1 MSITQSKAEL
11 KNYLMY
17 INGEWIGGGF
27 DQLEVTNPANG
38 SVVGTVPNGGE
49 KEANEAIE
57 AAHEAFQTW
66 SQLTVYERG
75 GYLKKLHQRILE
87 HEEELAQIMTAEMGK
102 PIKESRGEVGYSATF
117 IEWYAEE
124 GKRIY
129 GETIP
134 SHVGNKR
141 MQVWKKPVGVVAAI
155 TPWNF
160 PLAMLARKMG
170 PALAAGCTIV
180 IKPSSESPL
189 SAVKLVE
196 LCEEVGFP
204 KGVINLVTGSSSKIG
219 KAIMENDKVRKVTF
233 TGSTEVGKT
242 LIRQSADQVKRLSM
256 ELGGHA
262 PLIVLDDANVDIA
275 VKGALDS
282 KFRNTGQTCVC
293 ANRIYV
299 QSGIHD
305 EFVGKF
311 AAAVK
316 KLKVGNGADDTVE
329 VGPLINQSGLE
340 KVVHH
345 VDDALAQGAKLEAG
359 GERIS
364 LDGGTF
370 YAPTV
375 ISNVDP
381 KMIVMQEETFGPV
394 APIQKIET
402 IEEAVALA
410 NDTPYGLAAYVFT
423 ESVAKGTMLI
433 EQLNFG
439 IVGWNDGLPSAAQA
453 PFGGMKESGI
463 GKEGGHEG
471 LEAYLESQYVAIG
484 MD

>member
-1 MSITQSKAEL
+1 MSLTQSKVEL
-11 KNYLMY
+11 KKYLMH
-17 INGEWIGGGF
+17 INGEWTGKDL

-38 SVVGTVPNGGE
+38 RAVGTVPNGGE
-49 KEANEAIE
+49 AEANEAIE

-75 GYLKKLHQRILE
+75 GYLKKLHQSILN

-219 KAIMENDKVRKVTF
+219 KAIMENDKVRKITF

-242 LIRQSADQVKRLSM
+242 LIKQSADQVKRLSM

-262 PLIVLDDANVDIA
+262 PLIVLDDANVDTA

-305 EFVGKF
+305 EFVEKF

-316 KLKVGNGADDTVE
+316 KLKVGNGADDTIE

-345 VDDALAQGAKLEAG
+345 VDDALAKGAKLEAG

-381 KMIVMQEETFGPV
+381 EMIVMQEETFGPV
-394 APIQKIET
+394 APIQKIES

-423 ESVAKGTMLI
+423 ESVAKGTKLI

-484 MD
+484 LD